1 MRSVPDPIRIE
12 VAPLVRESVA
22 SLYSH
27 LVTRPTGRA
36 VRLAI
41 EAVLAEA
48 GEPTISLV
56 DLTEITIL
64 DYSCADEVVA
74 RLLRRYAEADRPREA
89 FFVFRGVQ
97 ERHRDPIQAVLER
110 QTLAAV
116 SQREDGSAELLG
128 TLDEEETA
136 VWRLI
141 EAEGRVASERSDDI
155 FGNGSLRSAVD
166 RLVDRRLIFADP
178 AGGWHAL
185 SRLVSPLGGRGRA

>member
-1 MRSVPDPIRIE
+1 MRSAPDPILIE
-12 VAPLVRESVA
+12 VAPLVRASVA

-41 EAVLAEA
+41 EAMLAEA
-48 GEPTISLV
+48 GEPTITLV

-74 RLLRRYAEADRPREA
+74 RLLRRYSDIDRPREA

-97 ERHRDPIQAVLER
+97 ERHLEPIQAVLER
-110 QTLAAV
+110 QKLAAV
-116 SQREDGSAELLG
+116 SCRDDGSAELLG
-128 TLDEEETA
+128 TLDEDESA

-141 EAEGRVASERSDDI
+141 EVEGVVPDERSEDM
-155 FGNGSLRSAVD
+155 FGNGSLRTAVE
-166 RLVDRRLIFADP
+166 RLVERRLIFSDA
-178 AGGWHAL
+178 AGGMHAL
-185 SRLVSPLGGRGRA
+185 SRLVAPVAS

>member
-1 MRSVPDPIRIE
+1 MRSVPDPILIE

-41 EAVLAEA
+41 EAMLAEA
-48 GEPTISLV
+48 GEPTITLV

-74 RLLRRYAEADRPREA
+74 RLMRRYSDIDRPREA

-97 ERHRDPIQAVLER
+97 ERHREPIQAVLER
-110 QTLAAV
+110 QRLAAV
-116 SQREDGSAELLG
+116 SRRDDGSAELLG
-128 TLDEEETA
+128 TLDEDESA

-141 EAEGRVASERSDDI
+141 ESAGVVPDERSDDI
-155 FGNGSLRSAVD
+155 FGNGSLRTAVD
-166 RLVDRRLIFADP
+166 RLVERRLIFSDA
-178 AGGWHAL
+178 AGGMHAL
-185 SRLVSPLGGRGRA
+185 SRLVAPVAS

>member
-74 RLLRRYAEADRPREA
+74 RLLKRYVEEDRPREA

-97 ERHRDPIQAVLER
+97 ARHRDPIQAVLER

-116 SQREDGSAELLG
+116 SQREDGTAELLG
-128 TLDEEETA
+128 TLDDEEAT
-136 VWRLI
+136 VWDLV
-141 EAEGRVASERSDDI
+141 EAQGRVTTERADDI
-155 FGNGSLRSAVD
+155 FGTGSLRSAVD
-166 RLVDRRLIFADP
+166 RLVERRLVFSDP
-178 AGGWHAL
+178 TGGVHAL
-185 SRLVSPLGGRGRA
+185 SRLIAEVA

>member
-1 MRSVPDPIRIE
+1 MRSVPDPILIE

-41 EAVLAEA
+41 EAMLAEA
-48 GEPTISLV
+48 GEPTITLV

-74 RLLRRYAEADRPREA
+74 RLLRRYSDLDRPREA

-110 QTLAAV
+110 QRLAAV
-116 SQREDGSAELLG
+116 SQRHDGSAELLG
-128 TLDEEETA
+128 TLDEDESA

-141 EAEGRVASERSDDI
+141 ETEGVVPDERSDDV
-155 FGNGSLRSAVD
+155 FGNGSLRTAVD
-166 RLVDRRLIFADP
+166 RLVERRLIFSDA
-178 AGGWHAL
+178 AGAMHAL
-185 SRLVSPLGGRGRA
+185 SRLVAPVAS

>member
-74 RLLRRYAEADRPREA
+74 RLLRRYSESDRPREA

-110 QTLAAV
+110 QTMAAV

-128 TLDEEETA
+128 TLDDEEAT

-141 EAEGRVASERSDDI
+141 EGEGQVGRDHAEDF
-155 FGNGSLRSAVD
+155 FGNGSLRTAVD
-166 RLVDRRLIFADP
+166 RLVERRLVFADP
-178 AGGWHAL
+178 SGGVHAL
-185 SRLVSPLGGRGRA
+185 SRLVAPLGG

>member
-1 MRSVPDPIRIE
+1 MRSVPDPILID

-41 EAVLAEA
+41 EAMLAEA
-48 GEPTISLV
+48 GEPTITLV

-74 RLLRRYAEADRPREA
+74 RLLRRYSDIDRPREA

-97 ERHRDPIQAVLER
+97 ERHREPIQAVLER
-110 QTLAAV
+110 QRLAAV
-116 SQREDGSAELLG
+116 SRRDDGTAELLG
-128 TLDEEETA
+128 TLDEDESA

-141 EAEGRVASERSDDI
+141 ETEGVVPDERSDDI
-155 FGNGSLRSAVD
+155 FGNGSLRTAVD
-166 RLVDRRLIFADP
+166 RLVERRLIFSDA
-178 AGGWHAL
+178 AGGMHAL
-185 SRLVSPLGGRGRA
+185 SRLVAPVAS

>member
-1 MRSVPDPIRIE
+1 MRSVPDPILIE

-41 EAVLAEA
+41 EAMLAEA
-48 GEPTISLV
+48 GEPTITLV

-74 RLLRRYAEADRPREA
+74 RLMRRYSDIDRPREA

-97 ERHRDPIQAVLER
+97 ERHREPIQAVLER
-110 QTLAAV
+110 QRLAAV
-116 SQREDGSAELLG
+116 SRRDDGSAELLG
-128 TLDEEETA
+128 TLDEDESA

-141 EAEGRVASERSDDI
+141 ESAGVVPDERSEDI
-155 FGNGSLRSAVD
+155 FGNGSLRTAVD
-166 RLVDRRLIFADP
+166 RLVERRLIFSDA
-178 AGGWHAL
+178 AGGMHAL
-185 SRLVSPLGGRGRA
+185 SRLVAPVAS

>member
-1 MRSVPDPIRIE
+1 MRSAPDPIRIE

-56 DLTEITIL
+56 DLTEITIM

-74 RLLRRYAEADRPREA
+74 RLLRRYSESDRPREA

-110 QTLAAV
+110 QTMAAV
-116 SQREDGSAELLG
+116 SQRHDGSAELLG
-128 TLDEEETA
+128 TLDEEEAT
-136 VWRLI
+136 VWNLI
-141 EAEGRVASERSDDI
+141 ENEGQVARDRADDF
-155 FGNGSLRSAVD
+155 FGTGSLRSAVE
-166 RLVDRRLIFADP
+166 RLVEQRLVFADP
-178 AGGWHAL
+178 AGGVHAL
-185 SRLVSPLGGRGRA
+185 SRLVAPLGG

>member
-74 RLLRRYAEADRPREA
+74 RLLKRYLEEDRPREA

-97 ERHRDPIQAVLER
+97 ARHRDPIHAVLER

-116 SQREDGSAELLG
+116 SQREDGTAELLG
-128 TLDEEETA
+128 TLDDEEATVWDLVETQGT
-136 VWRLI
+136 VPT
-141 EAEGRVASERSDDI
+141 ERADDI
-155 FGNGSLRSAVD
+155 FGTGSLRSAVD
-166 RLVDRRLIFADP
+166 RLIERRLVFSDP
-178 AGGWHAL
+178 AGAVHAL
-185 SRLVSPLGGRGRA
+185 SRLVAEVA

>member
-1 MRSVPDPIRIE
+1 MRSVPDPIRVD

-22 SLYSH
+22 SAYSH

-41 EAVLAEA
+41 EAMLAEA
-48 GEPTISLV
+48 GEPTITLV

-74 RLLRRYAEADRPREA
+74 RLLHRYTEPDRPREA

-97 ERHRDPIQAVLER
+97 ARHREPIEAVLER
-110 QTLAAV
+110 QELAAV
-116 SQREDGSAELLG
+116 SQRDDGSAELLG

-136 VWRLI
+136 VWGLI
-141 EAEGRVASERSDDI
+141 ESEGMVPDERTHDI
-155 FGNGSLRSAVD
+155 FGNGSLRTAVE
-166 RLVDRRLIFADP
+166 RLVERRLVFSDP
-178 AGGWHAL
+178 SGGTHAL
-185 SRLVSPLGGRGRA
+185 SRLVVGLEG